1 MSDNFIFVNDVGPR
15 DGLQNQAIQVEPET
29 RITLIQ
35 KLLDAGVPGV
45 EVASFVSPKAV
56 PRMAGAGE
64 IVTALKD
71 SPAALSALVPNLK
84 GYEMARDSGAKIISV
99 VPSATET
106 MNRKNINMG
115 YEDILALSC
124 DLMKRAK
131 DDGIKGQAYVSVAF
145 ECPFEGQVSQDRV
158 MEMTETLLEAG
169 AQEII
174 IADTIGAANPSQVK
188 SLFDRLTASFD
199 KKILAT
205 HFHDTRAMGLANAYA
220 AIECGIRKFDASIGG
235 LGGCP
240 FAPGAA
246 GNLATEDL
254 VSMAHQMG
262 FETGIDE
269 KALLGT
275 SNFAGEIIGQQIG
288 GRMAGWMAYQMS
300 K

>member
-1 MSDNFIFVNDVGPR
+1 MS
-15 DGLQNQAIQVEPET
+15 
-29 RITLIQ
+29 
-35 KLLDAGVPGV
+35 
-45 EVASFVSPKAV
+45 
-56 PRMAGAGE
+56 
-64 IVTALKD
+64 
-71 SPAALSALVPNLK
+71 
-84 GYEMARDSGAKIISV
+84 
-99 VPSATET
+99 
-106 MNRKNINMG
+106 

-124 DLMKRAK
+124 DLMRRAK
-131 DDGIKGQAYVSVAF
+131 VDGIKGQAYVSVAF
-145 ECPFEGQVSQDRV
+145 ECPFEGKVSQDRV

-174 IADTIGAANPSQVK
+174 IADTIGAANPAQVK

-199 KKILAT
+199 KEILAT

-262 FETGIDE
+262 YETGIDE

-275 SNFAGEIIGQQIG
+275 SHFAGEIIGQQIG
-288 GRMAGWMAYQMS
+288 GRMAGWMTYQMS

>member
-1 MSDNFIFVNDVGPR
+1 MSNNFIFVNDVGPR
-15 DGLQNQAIQVEPET
+15 DGLQNQAIQVEPKT

-35 KLLDAGVPGV
+35 KLLDAGVPGI

-84 GYEMARDSGAKIISV
+84 GYEMARDAGAKIISV

-124 DLMKRAK
+124 DLMQRAK

-269 KALLGT
+269 KALLDT
-275 SNFAGEIIGQQIG
+275 SNFAGKIIGRQIG

>member
-1 MSDNFIFVNDVGPR
+1 MDDNFIFVNDVGPR
-15 DGLQNQAIQVEPET
+15 DGLQNQTIDVSPEI
-29 RITLIQ
+29 RVKLIE

-56 PRMAGAGE
+56 PRMAGAGD
-64 IVTALKD
+64 IVSELKD
-71 SPAALSALVPNLK
+71 RPAALSALVPNLK
-84 GYEMARDSGAKIISV
+84 GYEMARDAGAKIISV

-106 MNRKNINMG
+106 MNQKNINMS

-124 DLMKRAK
+124 DLMRCAR

-158 MEMTETLLEAG
+158 MEMTETLLKAG

-188 SLFDRLTASFD
+188 SLFDRLTSSFD
-199 KKILAT
+199 KKLIAT

-262 FETGIDE
+262 YETGIDE
-269 KALLGT
+269 KALLKT
-275 SNFAGEIIGQQIG
+275 SHFAGEIIGQQIG
-288 GRMAGWMAYQMS
+288 GRMAGWMNYQMT

>member
-1 MSDNFIFVNDVGPR
+1 MDDNFIFVNDVGPR
-15 DGLQNQAIQVEPET
+15 DGLQNQTIDVSPET
-29 RITLIQ
+29 RVKLIE

-56 PRMAGAGE
+56 PRMAGAGD
-64 IVTALKD
+64 IVSELKD
-71 SPAALSALVPNLK
+71 RQAALSALVPNLK
-84 GYEMARDSGAKIISV
+84 GYEMARDAGAKIISV

-106 MNRKNINMG
+106 MNQKNINMS

-124 DLMKRAK
+124 DLMRCAR

-158 MEMTETLLEAG
+158 MEMTETLLKAG

-188 SLFDRLTASFD
+188 SLFDRLTSSFD
-199 KKILAT
+199 KKLLAT

-262 FETGIDE
+262 YETGIDE

-275 SNFAGEIIGQQIG
+275 SHFAGEIIGQQIG
-288 GRMAGWMAYQMS
+288 GRMAGWMTYQMS

>member
-15 DGLQNQAIQVEPET
+15 DGLQNQAVQVEPET

-35 KLLDAGVPGV
+35 KLIDAGVPGV

-64 IVTALKD
+64 IMTALKD

-84 GYEMARDSGAKIISV
+84 GYEMARDAGTKIISV

-269 KALLGT
+269 KALLVT